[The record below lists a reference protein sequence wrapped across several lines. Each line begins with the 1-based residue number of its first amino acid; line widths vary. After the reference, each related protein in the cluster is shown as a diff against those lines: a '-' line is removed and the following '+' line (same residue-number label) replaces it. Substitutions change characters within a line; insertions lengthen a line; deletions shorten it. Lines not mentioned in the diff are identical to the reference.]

1 MLLSKGLELEM
12 YTGTSQGATV
22 GLSEKIATKLDGFVR
37 EPDSRNV
44 EYITAPLFSY
54 DRLLC
59 ALVKPRLKL
68 RNYLSTLG
76 DYTIIPGSTL
86 SLGNSSIFYR
96 SDTNNPYHTYI
107 ERTYGTKVVTTSIHI
122 NIGISDP
129 ELLMQAIRL
138 IRMEAPLYLALS
150 ASSPF
155 LDGKLTGFHST
166 RWAIFP
172 KTPTYVPL
180 FESHNHLI
188 EWTEEQIASGI
199 MQNVRHLW
207 SSVRP
212 NGNRRPYDL
221 NRLELRI
228 CDFVDD
234 PVTQLALVAFLEAR
248 LWQLFDD
255 PTLDP
260 LDKSNFLSTKG
271 SEDLVALAN
280 SNEIAVARHSL
291 EAQVRHWQ
299 DGRIIL
305 ARNWIEEIYQQ
316 VLPYAKKHG
325 FSCFMSPIKK
335 ILREGNTAQKWLQ
348 QYETSLDIRNVIKA
362 AILEMAQ
369 QEEKLE
375 DQLCQ
380 SIAA

>member
-12 YTGTSQGATV
+12 YTGTPQGNIV
-22 GLSEKIATKLDGFVR
+22 GLSEQIVTKLEGFAR
-37 EPDSRNV
+37 EPDSRIV
-44 EYITAPLFSY
+44 EYTTAPLSSY

-68 RNYLSTLG
+68 RNYLTTLG
-76 DYTIIPGSTL
+76 DYTLIPGGAL
-86 SLGNSSIFYR
+86 SLGNSNLFHC
-96 SDTNNPYHTYI
+96 SDPNKPYFTYI

-155 LDGKLTGFHST
+155 LDGQVTGFHST
-166 RWAIFP
+166 RWAMFP

-180 FESHNHLI
+180 FESHSHLI
-188 EWTEEQIASGI
+188 EWTEQQIAAGT

-207 SSVRP
+207 SSVRA
-212 NGNRRPYDL
+212 NGDHRPYSL

-228 CDFVDD
+228 CDFVDN
-234 PVTQLALVAFLEAR
+234 PVIQLALVALLEAR
-248 LWQLFDD
+248 LWQLFND
-255 PTLDP
+255 PSLDP
-260 LDKSNFLSTKG
+260 LEKSNFSTTSR

-280 SNEIAVARHSL
+280 NNEIAVARHSL
-291 EAQVRHWQ
+291 EAQVLHWQ
-299 DGRIIL
+299 DGRAIL

-316 VLPYAKKHG
+316 VLPFAKERG
-325 FSCFMSPIKK
+325 FSCFLSPIKK

-348 QYETSLDIRNVIKA
+348 QYGSSLNTQSVIKTA
-362 AILEMAQ
+362 TVEMAQ
-369 QEEKLE
+369 QEEELE
-375 DQLCQ
+375 DKLCQ
-380 SIAA
+380 SMVA

>member
-12 YTGTSQGATV
+12 YTGTSQGSTV
-22 GLSEKIATKLDGFVR
+22 GLSEKIVTKLDGFVR

-44 EYITAPLFSY
+44 EYITAPLFNY
-54 DRLLC
+54 DKLLC

-68 RNYLSTLG
+68 RNYLRTLG

-86 SLGNSSIFYR
+86 SLGNSSLFYR
-96 SDTNNPYHTYI
+96 SDTNNPYHKYI

-155 LDGKLTGFHST
+155 LDGALTGFHST

-180 FESHNHLI
+180 FERHNHLI

-212 NGNRRPYDL
+212 NGNRRPYSL

-260 LDKSNFLSTKG
+260 LDKSNFLSTNR

-280 SNEIAVARHSL
+280 SNEIAVAHNSL
-291 EAQVRHWQ
+291 EAQVYHWQ
-299 DGRIIL
+299 DGRTIL
-305 ARNWIEEIYQQ
+305 ARNCIEEIYQQ
-316 VLPYAKKHG
+316 VLPYAKKRG
-325 FSCFMSPIKK
+325 FSCFLLPIKK

-369 QEEKLE
+369 QEEELE

>member
-12 YTGTSQGATV
+12 YTGTSQGNVV
-22 GLSEKIATKLDGFVR
+22 GLSEQIVEKLEGFVK
-37 EPDSRNV
+37 EPDSRNI

-68 RNYLSTLG
+68 RNYLRTLG

-86 SLGNSSIFYR
+86 SLGNSNLFYR
-96 SDTNNPYHTYI
+96 SDPNNPYHTYI

-155 LDGKLTGFHST
+155 LDGQVTGFHST

-180 FESHNHLI
+180 FESHSHLI
-188 EWTEEQIASGI
+188 EWTEEQMAAGI

-212 NGNRRPYDL
+212 NGNRRPYNL

-228 CDFVDD
+228 CDFVDN
-234 PVTQLALVAFLEAR
+234 PVIQLALVALLEAR

-260 LDKSNFLSTKG
+260 LEKSNFLATNR

-280 SNEIAVARHSL
+280 NNEIAVAHHSL
-291 EAQVRHWQ
+291 ESQVYHWQ
-299 DGRIIL
+299 DGRTIL

-325 FSCFMSPIKK
+325 FSCYLSPIKK

-348 QYETSLDIRNVIKA
+348 QYESTLDPRNVIKA

-369 QEEKLE
+369 EEEELEEK
-375 DQLCQ
+375 LCQ

>member
-12 YTGTSQGATV
+12 YTGTPQGNIV
-22 GLSEKIATKLDGFVR
+22 GLSEQIVTKLEGFAR
-37 EPDSRNV
+37 EPDSRIV
-44 EYITAPLFSY
+44 EYTTAPLSSY

-68 RNYLSTLG
+68 RNYLTTLG
-76 DYTIIPGSTL
+76 DYTLIPGGAL
-86 SLGNSSIFYR
+86 SLGNSNLFHC
-96 SDTNNPYHTYI
+96 SDPNKPYFTYI

-155 LDGKLTGFHST
+155 LDGQVTGFHST
-166 RWAIFP
+166 RWAMFP

-180 FESHNHLI
+180 FESHSHLI
-188 EWTEEQIASGI
+188 EWTEQQIAAGT

-207 SSVRP
+207 SSVRA
-212 NGNRRPYDL
+212 NGDHRPYNL

-228 CDFVDD
+228 CDFVDN
-234 PVTQLALVAFLEAR
+234 PVLQLALVALLEAR
-248 LWQLFDD
+248 LWQLFND
-255 PTLDP
+255 PSLDP
-260 LDKSNFLSTKG
+260 LEKSNFSTTSR

-280 SNEIAVARHSL
+280 NNEIAVARHSL
-291 EAQVRHWQ
+291 EAQVLHWQ
-299 DGRIIL
+299 DGRAIL

-316 VLPYAKKHG
+316 VLPFAKERG
-325 FSCFMSPIKK
+325 FSCFLSPIKK

-348 QYETSLDIRNVIKA
+348 QYGSSLNTQSVIKTA
-362 AILEMAQ
+362 TLEMAQ
-369 QEEKLE
+369 QEEELE
-375 DQLCQ
+375 DKLCQ
-380 SIAA
+380 SMVA

>member
-1 MLLSKGLELEM
+1 VLLSKGLELEM
-12 YTGTSQGATV
+12 YTGTPQGNIV
-22 GLSEKIATKLDGFVR
+22 GLSEQIVTKLEGFAR
-37 EPDSRNV
+37 EPDSRIV
-44 EYITAPLFSY
+44 EYTTAPLSSY

-68 RNYLSTLG
+68 RNYLTTLG
-76 DYTIIPGSTL
+76 DYTLIPGGAL
-86 SLGNSSIFYR
+86 SLGNSNLFHC
-96 SDTNNPYHTYI
+96 SDPNKPYFTYI

-155 LDGKLTGFHST
+155 LDGQVTGFHST
-166 RWAIFP
+166 RWAMFP

-180 FESHNHLI
+180 FESHSHLI
-188 EWTEEQIASGI
+188 EWTEQQIAAGT

-207 SSVRP
+207 SSVRA
-212 NGNRRPYDL
+212 NGDHRPYSL

-228 CDFVDD
+228 CDFVDN
-234 PVTQLALVAFLEAR
+234 PVIQLALVALLEAR
-248 LWQLFDD
+248 LWQLFND
-255 PTLDP
+255 PSLDP
-260 LDKSNFLSTKG
+260 LEKSNFSTTSR

-280 SNEIAVARHSL
+280 NNEIAVARHSL
-291 EAQVRHWQ
+291 EAQVLHWQ
-299 DGRIIL
+299 DGRAIL

-316 VLPYAKKHG
+316 VLPFAKERG
-325 FSCFMSPIKK
+325 FSCFLSPIKK

-348 QYETSLDIRNVIKA
+348 QYGSSLNTQSVIKA
-362 AILEMAQ
+362 ATLEMAQ
-369 QEEKLE
+369 QEEELE
-375 DQLCQ
+375 DKLCQ
-380 SIAA
+380 SMVA

>member
-1 MLLSKGLELEM
+1 MLLSKGFEVEM
-12 YTGTSQGATV
+12 YTGTPQGNIV
-22 GLSEKIATKLDGFVR
+22 GLSEQIVAKVEGFVR

-44 EYITAPLFSY
+44 EYTTAPLCNY

-86 SLGNSSIFYR
+86 SLGNSNLFYR
-96 SDTNNPYHTYI
+96 SDPNNPYHTYI
-107 ERTYGTKVVTTSIHI
+107 EQTYGPKVVTTSIHI

-155 LDGKLTGFHST
+155 IDGQVTGFHST
-166 RWAIFP
+166 RWATFP

-180 FESHNHLI
+180 FESHSHLI
-188 EWTEEQIASGI
+188 KWTEEQIAAGT

-207 SSVRP
+207 CSVRP
-212 NGNRRPYDL
+212 NGDRRPYNL

-228 CDFVDD
+228 CDFVDN
-234 PVTQLALVAFLEAR
+234 PVMQLALVALLEAR
-248 LWQLFDD
+248 LWQLFDN
-255 PTLDP
+255 PSLDP
-260 LDKSNFLSTKG
+260 LEKSNFSATNR
-271 SEDLVALAN
+271 SEDLITLADN
-280 SNEIAVARHSL
+280 NEIAVAHHSL
-291 EAQVRHWQ
+291 EAEVCHWQ
-299 DGRIIL
+299 DGRTIL

-316 VLPYAKKHG
+316 VLPYAKERG
-325 FSCFMSPIKK
+325 FSCFLSPIKK

-348 QYETSLDIRNVIKA
+348 QYESNFDTQNIIKA
-362 AILEMAQ
+362 AILEMVQ
-369 QEEKLE
+369 QEEELE
-375 DQLCQ
+375 DKLCQ
-380 SIAA
+380 SMVA

>member
-1 MLLSKGLELEM
+1 VLLSKGLELEM
-12 YTGTSQGATV
+12 YTGTPQGNIV
-22 GLSEKIATKLDGFVR
+22 GLSEQIVTKLEGFAR
-37 EPDSRNV
+37 EPDSRIV
-44 EYITAPLFSY
+44 EYTTAPLSSY

-68 RNYLSTLG
+68 RNYLTTLG
-76 DYTIIPGSTL
+76 DYTLIPGGAL
-86 SLGNSSIFYR
+86 SLGNSNLFHC
-96 SDTNNPYHTYI
+96 SDPNKPYFTYI

-155 LDGKLTGFHST
+155 LDGQVTGFHST
-166 RWAIFP
+166 RWAMFP

-180 FESHNHLI
+180 FESHSHLI
-188 EWTEEQIASGI
+188 EWTEQQIAAGT

-207 SSVRP
+207 SSVRA
-212 NGNRRPYDL
+212 NGNHRPYSL

-228 CDFVDD
+228 CDFVDN
-234 PVTQLALVAFLEAR
+234 PVIQLALVALLEAR
-248 LWQLFDD
+248 LWQLFND
-255 PTLDP
+255 PSLDP
-260 LDKSNFLSTKG
+260 LEKSNFSTTSR

-280 SNEIAVARHSL
+280 NNEIAVARHSL
-291 EAQVRHWQ
+291 EAQVLHWQ
-299 DGRIIL
+299 DGRAIL

-316 VLPYAKKHG
+316 VLPFAKERG
-325 FSCFMSPIKK
+325 FSCFLSPIKK

-348 QYETSLDIRNVIKA
+348 QYGSSLNTQSVIKTA
-362 AILEMAQ
+362 TVEMAQ
-369 QEEKLE
+369 QEEELE
-375 DQLCQ
+375 DKLCQ
-380 SIAA
+380 SMVA

>member
-12 YTGTSQGATV
+12 YTGTPQGNIV
-22 GLSEKIATKLDGFVR
+22 GLSEQIVTKLEGFAR
-37 EPDSRNV
+37 EPDSRIV
-44 EYITAPLFSY
+44 EYTTAPLSSY

-68 RNYLSTLG
+68 RNYLTTLG
-76 DYTIIPGSTL
+76 DYTLIPGGAL
-86 SLGNSSIFYR
+86 SLGNSNLFHC
-96 SDTNNPYHTYI
+96 SDPNKPYFTYI

-155 LDGKLTGFHST
+155 LDGQVTGFHST
-166 RWAIFP
+166 RWAMFP

-180 FESHNHLI
+180 FESHSHLI
-188 EWTEEQIASGI
+188 EWTEQQIAAGT

-207 SSVRP
+207 SSVRA
-212 NGNRRPYDL
+212 NGNHRPYSL

-228 CDFVDD
+228 CDFVDN
-234 PVTQLALVAFLEAR
+234 PVIQLALVALLEAR
-248 LWQLFDD
+248 LWQLFND
-255 PTLDP
+255 PSLDP
-260 LDKSNFLSTKG
+260 LEKSNFSTTSR

-280 SNEIAVARHSL
+280 NNEIAVARHSL
-291 EAQVRHWQ
+291 EAQVLHWQ
-299 DGRIIL
+299 DGRAIL

-316 VLPYAKKHG
+316 VLPFAKERG
-325 FSCFMSPIKK
+325 FSCFLSPIKK

-348 QYETSLDIRNVIKA
+348 QYGSSLNTQSVIKTA
-362 AILEMAQ
+362 TVEMAQ
-369 QEEKLE
+369 QEEELE
-375 DQLCQ
+375 DKLCQ
-380 SIAA
+380 SMVA

>member
-12 YTGTSQGATV
+12 YTGTPQGNIV
-22 GLSEKIATKLDGFVR
+22 GLSEQIVTKLEGFAR
-37 EPDSRNV
+37 EPDSRIV
-44 EYITAPLFSY
+44 EYTTAPLSSY

-68 RNYLSTLG
+68 RNYLTTLG
-76 DYTIIPGSTL
+76 DYTLIPGGAL
-86 SLGNSSIFYR
+86 SLGNSNLFHC
-96 SDTNNPYHTYI
+96 SDPNKPYFTYI

-155 LDGKLTGFHST
+155 LDGQVTGFHST
-166 RWAIFP
+166 RWAMFP

-180 FESHNHLI
+180 FESHSHLI
-188 EWTEEQIASGI
+188 EWTEQQIAAGT

-207 SSVRP
+207 SSVRA
-212 NGNRRPYDL
+212 NGNHRPYSL

-228 CDFVDD
+228 CDFVDN
-234 PVTQLALVAFLEAR
+234 PVLQLALVALLEAR
-248 LWQLFDD
+248 LWQLFND
-255 PTLDP
+255 PSLDP
-260 LDKSNFLSTKG
+260 LEKSNFSTTSR

-280 SNEIAVARHSL
+280 NNEIAVARHSL
-291 EAQVRHWQ
+291 EAQVLHWQ
-299 DGRIIL
+299 DGRAIL

-316 VLPYAKKHG
+316 VLPFAKERG
-325 FSCFMSPIKK
+325 FSCFLSPIKK

-348 QYETSLDIRNVIKA
+348 QYGSSLNTQSVIKTA
-362 AILEMAQ
+362 TVEMAQ
-369 QEEKLE
+369 QEEELE
-375 DQLCQ
+375 DKLCQ
-380 SIAA
+380 SMVA

>member
-1 MLLSKGLELEM
+1 M
-12 YTGTSQGATV
+12 YTGTPQGNIV
-22 GLSEKIATKLDGFVR
+22 GLSEQIVTKLEGFAR
-37 EPDSRNV
+37 EPDSRIV
-44 EYITAPLFSY
+44 EYTTAPLSSY

-68 RNYLSTLG
+68 RNYLTTLG
-76 DYTIIPGSTL
+76 DYTLIPGGAL
-86 SLGNSSIFYR
+86 SLGNSNLFHC
-96 SDTNNPYHTYI
+96 SDPNKPYFTYI

-155 LDGKLTGFHST
+155 LDGQVTGFHST
-166 RWAIFP
+166 RWAMFP

-180 FESHNHLI
+180 FESHSHLI
-188 EWTEEQIASGI
+188 EWTEQQIAAGT

-207 SSVRP
+207 SSVRA
-212 NGNRRPYDL
+212 NGDHRPYSL

-228 CDFVDD
+228 CDFVDN
-234 PVTQLALVAFLEAR
+234 PVIQLALVALLEAR
-248 LWQLFDD
+248 LWQLFND
-255 PTLDP
+255 PSLDP
-260 LDKSNFLSTKG
+260 LEKSNFSTTSR

-280 SNEIAVARHSL
+280 NNEIAVARHSL
-291 EAQVRHWQ
+291 EAQVLHWQ
-299 DGRIIL
+299 DGRAIL

-316 VLPYAKKHG
+316 VLPFAKERG
-325 FSCFMSPIKK
+325 FSCFLSPIKK

-348 QYETSLDIRNVIKA
+348 QYGSSLNTQSVIKA
-362 AILEMAQ
+362 ATLEMAQ
-369 QEEKLE
+369 QEEELE
-375 DQLCQ
+375 DRLCQ
-380 SIAA
+380 SMVA

>member
-12 YTGTSQGATV
+12 YTGTPQGNIV
-22 GLSEKIATKLDGFVR
+22 GLSEQIVTKLEGFVR
-37 EPDSRNV
+37 EPDSRIV
-44 EYITAPLFSY
+44 EYTTAPLSSY

-68 RNYLSTLG
+68 RNYLTTLG
-76 DYTIIPGSTL
+76 DYTLIPGGAL
-86 SLGNSSIFYR
+86 SLGNSNLFHC
-96 SDTNNPYHTYI
+96 SDPNKPYFTYI

-138 IRMEAPLYLALS
+138 IRMEAPLFLALS

-155 LDGKLTGFHST
+155 LDGQVTGFHST
-166 RWAIFP
+166 RWAMFP

-180 FESHNHLI
+180 FESHSHLI
-188 EWTEEQIASGI
+188 EWTEQQIAAGT

-207 SSVRP
+207 SSVRA
-212 NGNRRPYDL
+212 NGDHRPYSL

-228 CDFVDD
+228 CDFVDN
-234 PVTQLALVAFLEAR
+234 PVIQLALVALLEAR
-248 LWQLFDD
+248 LWQLFND
-255 PTLDP
+255 PSLDP
-260 LDKSNFLSTKG
+260 LEKSNFSTTSR

-280 SNEIAVARHSL
+280 NNEIAVARHSL
-291 EAQVRHWQ
+291 EAQVLHWQ
-299 DGRIIL
+299 DGRAIL

-316 VLPYAKKHG
+316 VLPFAKERG
-325 FSCFMSPIKK
+325 FSCFLSPIKK

-348 QYETSLDIRNVIKA
+348 QYGSSLNTQSVIKTA
-362 AILEMAQ
+362 TVEMAQ
-369 QEEKLE
+369 QEEELE
-375 DQLCQ
+375 DKLCQ
-380 SIAA
+380 SMVA

>member
-12 YTGTSQGATV
+12 YTGTPQGNIV
-22 GLSEKIATKLDGFVR
+22 GLSEQIVTKLEGFAR
-37 EPDSRNV
+37 EPDSRIV
-44 EYITAPLFSY
+44 EYTTAPLSSY

-68 RNYLSTLG
+68 RNYLTTLG
-76 DYTIIPGSTL
+76 DYTLIPGGAL
-86 SLGNSSIFYR
+86 SLGNSNLFHC
-96 SDTNNPYHTYI
+96 SDPNKPYFTYI

-155 LDGKLTGFHST
+155 LDGQVTGFHST
-166 RWAIFP
+166 RWAMFP

-180 FESHNHLI
+180 FESHSHLI
-188 EWTEEQIASGI
+188 EWTEQQIAAGT

-207 SSVRP
+207 SSVRA
-212 NGNRRPYDL
+212 NGDHRPYSL

-228 CDFVDD
+228 CDFVDN
-234 PVTQLALVAFLEAR
+234 PVIQLALVALLEAR
-248 LWQLFDD
+248 LWQLFND
-255 PTLDP
+255 PSLDP
-260 LDKSNFLSTKG
+260 LEKSNFSTTSR

-280 SNEIAVARHSL
+280 NNEIAVARHSL
-291 EAQVRHWQ
+291 EAQVLHWQ
-299 DGRIIL
+299 DGRAIL

-316 VLPYAKKHG
+316 VLPFAKERG
-325 FSCFMSPIKK
+325 FSCFLSPIKK

-348 QYETSLDIRNVIKA
+348 QYGSSLNTQSVIKA
-362 AILEMAQ
+362 ATLEMAQ
-369 QEEKLE
+369 QEEELE
-375 DQLCQ
+375 DKLCQ
-380 SIAA
+380 SMVA

>member
-12 YTGTSQGATV
+12 YTGTPQGNIV
-22 GLSEKIATKLDGFVR
+22 GLSEQIVTKLEGFVR
-37 EPDSRNV
+37 EPDSRIV
-44 EYITAPLFSY
+44 EYTTAPLSSY

-68 RNYLSTLG
+68 RNYLTTLG
-76 DYTIIPGSTL
+76 DYTLIPGGAL
-86 SLGNSSIFYR
+86 SLGNSNLFHC
-96 SDTNNPYHTYI
+96 SDPNKPYFTYI

-155 LDGKLTGFHST
+155 LDGQVTGFHST
-166 RWAIFP
+166 RWAMFP

-180 FESHNHLI
+180 FESHSHLI
-188 EWTEEQIASGI
+188 EWTEQQIAAGT

-207 SSVRP
+207 SSVRA
-212 NGNRRPYDL
+212 NGDHRPYSL

-228 CDFVDD
+228 CDFVDN
-234 PVTQLALVAFLEAR
+234 PVLQLALVALLEAR
-248 LWQLFDD
+248 LWQLFND
-255 PTLDP
+255 PSLDP
-260 LDKSNFLSTKG
+260 LEKSNFSTTSR

-280 SNEIAVARHSL
+280 NNEIAVARHSL
-291 EAQVRHWQ
+291 EAQVLHWQ
-299 DGRIIL
+299 DGRAIL

-316 VLPYAKKHG
+316 VLPFAKERG
-325 FSCFMSPIKK
+325 FSCFLSPIKK

-348 QYETSLDIRNVIKA
+348 QYGSSLNTQSVIKTA
-362 AILEMAQ
+362 TVEMAQ
-369 QEEKLE
+369 QEEELE
-375 DQLCQ
+375 DRLCQ
-380 SIAA
+380 SMAA